1 MVFNPQIQHTDV
13 PPEWEPTDWGHSS
26 IGGQAI
32 TAKSQRDAIN
42 PKQRRQRPR
51 QQSRSPRPIG
61 GAFGAVVRAWRSF

>member
-13 PPEWEPTDWGHSS
+13 PPEWESTDWRHSS

-61 GAFGAVVRAWRSF
+61 ARSGAVVRARRSF